1 MELREFERERPRVAD
16 WHGRSGRPST
26 NSRGPPEP
34 ASLRERLR
42 RPVFERA
49 GPRTDR
55 GSLSRGP
62 RTPLRVGRGANGMG
76 GAAALSDVR
85 RGGRPL
91 LRMSISATGAVP
103 MPAYASLPDHLGV
116 ARRLN
121 ELRAM
126 ALTPLLA
133 RMDADDVMSP
143 TRLAEQVAF
152 LTATP
157 EVGVLGGWA
166 GTFLDGPD
174 GDVVVAIDRPPT
186 DHESIVRALKTRN
199 PLIHG
204 TVMARRDVFSL
215 VGGYDESLQAAQ
227 DYDLWTRLAPHVR
240 FRNLPTVLIRRRL
253 HPTQVSQHRRRERWR
268 VEAMA
273 RLRGGATPYK
283 QLAGLLFKR

>member
-1 MELREFERERPRVAD
+1 
-16 WHGRSGRPST
+16 
-26 NSRGPPEP
+26 
-34 ASLRERLR
+34 
-42 RPVFERA
+42 
-49 GPRTDR
+49 
-55 GSLSRGP
+55 
-62 RTPLRVGRGANGMG
+62 MG

-85 RGGRPL
+85 RGGSPL
-91 LRMSISATGAVP
+91 LRMSISATVAVLMPAWNAAPWIEAAIRSTWNQSLSPSHYALYLLNDGSTDETDALIRALLASRAPGALP
-103 MPAYASLPDHLGV
+103 MTAYASLPDHLGV

-166 GTFLDGPD
+166 ETFLDGPD